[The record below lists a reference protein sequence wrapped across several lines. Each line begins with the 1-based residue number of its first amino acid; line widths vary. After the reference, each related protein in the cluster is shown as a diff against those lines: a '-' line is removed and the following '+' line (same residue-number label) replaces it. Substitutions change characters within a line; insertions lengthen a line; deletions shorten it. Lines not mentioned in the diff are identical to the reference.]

1 MSDTKWWLV
10 CYDIHDEKRL
20 RMCAKHMEG
29 YGHRIQYSVFR
40 CWMTSREVEQLRWEL
55 TKTLDPV
62 DDVLVIP
69 LCQRCVDGIVGIH
82 GNDRPLEWPD
92 RPLKHRI
99 F

>member
-1 MSDTKWWLV
+1 MSETKWWLV

-20 RMCAKHMEG
+20 RICAKHMEG
-29 YGHRIQYSVFR
+29 YGHRIQHSVFR
-40 CWMTSREVEQLRWEL
+40 CWMTSREVERLRWEL
-55 TKTLDPV
+55 TEKLDPV

-92 RPLKHRI
+92 RPPKHRI
-99 F
+99 L